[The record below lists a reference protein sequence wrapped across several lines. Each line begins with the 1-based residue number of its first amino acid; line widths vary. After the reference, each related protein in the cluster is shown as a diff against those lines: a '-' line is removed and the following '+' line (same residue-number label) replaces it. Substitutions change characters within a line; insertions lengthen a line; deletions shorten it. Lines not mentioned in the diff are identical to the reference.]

1 MTMPYWRQRQKQKHR
16 REPAELLRERDARR
30 TAALAQSIRELS
42 RGAGPQGVTHTL
54 VAERIGVP
62 VQYVRWKYPSV
73 EHLLAMAEAYGGK
86 DASAP
91 PRRWAASG
99 RPG

>member
-1 MTMPYWRQRQKQKHR
+1 MTMPNWRHRQKRKHR
-16 REPAELLRERDARR
+16 REPADLLRERDARR

-54 VAERIGVP
+54 VAERVGVP

-73 EHLLAMAEAYGGK
+73 EHLLAMAEAY
-86 DASAP
+86 
-91 PRRWAASG
+91 
-99 RPG
+99 